1 MSNDLKIYFRSK
13 QNGSASDK
21 ERKCAIYANKLS
33 KGNIVYKRDTGMAHK
48 IGNVSFANG
57 IEHYNLICM
66 ETNSSYFL
74 SKFALENDYT
84 EESIEV
90 ERFGLR
96 IVKKLSEMLSK

>member
-1 MSNDLKIYFRSK
+1 MANDLTTFDETK
-13 QNGSASDK
+13 QSDLTLNI
-21 ERKCAIYANKLS
+21 ERKCATKANKFS
-33 KGNIVYKRDTGMAHK
+33 KGNIVYKRDTGMALK
-48 IGNVSFANG
+48 IVSVSLANG
-57 IEHYNLICM
+57 IEHYNLICSQ
-66 ETNSSYFL
+66 TNKCYFL